1 MSLKQLFTFLFCL
14 FLVVGQAQ
22 KKRNTSKEQPPLS
35 NIDKGKAYAGFFDF
49 NYDESTGSIYLKID
63 KATQLESP
71 FLYVNGLSAGIG
83 SNDIGLDR
91 GQLGNE
97 RVVHFTKMGDKIMM
111 VQPNLDY
118 RSTSDNVLEQASIAQ
133 AFAKSVLFGF
143 PIKATTATHYVV
155 DLTPFLMQDAHG
167 VAARLKQRKQGSYN
181 VDKSR
186 SAVALDRTKNFPKNT
201 EFDVMM
207 TFKGSPQGS
216 WIRSVTPTPNSVT
229 VHQHHSFIALPE
241 VPMTPRKFD
250 PRSGTIPFS
259 YNDYSTPVN
268 ASTRKVF
275 SLRHRLEKKDPKA
288 DVSEAVEPIIYYL
301 DNGTPEPVRSALL
314 SGGAWWNQA
323 FEAAGYKDAFQIKML
338 PDDADPMDVRYNV
351 IQWVHRSTRGWSY
364 GASVVDPRTGE
375 ILKGHVSLGSLRI
388 RQDFMIAQALTNAPY
403 ADGKTDDT
411 PMLEMAL
418 ARIRQLSAHE
428 IGHTLGFAHNFAAS
442 VKDRASVMDYPHPTL
457 SLVDG
462 KISYENAYA
471 VGIGDWDKVSVKYA
485 YSDFPKGTNET
496 AALNK
501 ILDQSVAEGH
511 RFISDRDARPIGG
524 AHPYAHLWDNGG
536 SAVNEFKQLLDIR
549 QVALNNFSEDQLKV
563 GEPLSVLRDRLV
575 PLYFLHRYQL
585 EAVVK
590 LVGGQ
595 EYDYGV
601 KGANNSGVKTVAA
614 QEQRQAF
621 EALVASLNHNT
632 LSIPTAVRE
641 MLPPHAF
648 GYGASRESF
657 TTQTGLTFDPFG
669 AAHTLSD
676 AVLGMLL
683 HPQRATRLAQQ
694 GVFDAKQLDLN
705 EILTTLLTTAFK
717 TRQNNAEAKA
727 LQQVVQG
734 NLLQHL
740 MRLGSNTSVSHAV
753 RGEVHEQLYALDQW
767 LKNQKGMP
775 FKHFYRST
783 IENYFEH
790 PSEIQ
795 PLQTPKIPDGSP
807 IGTSYACY

>member
-1 MSLKQLFTFLFCL
+1 MFT
-14 FLVVGQAQ
+14 
-22 KKRNTSKEQPPLS
+22 
-35 NIDKGKAYAGFFDF
+35 
-49 NYDESTGSIYLKID
+49 
-63 KATQLESP
+63 
-71 FLYVNGLSAGIG
+71 
-83 SNDIGLDR
+83 
-91 GQLGNE
+91 
-97 RVVHFTKMGDKIMM
+97 
-111 VQPNLDY
+111 
-118 RSTSDNVLEQASIAQ
+118 
-133 AFAKSVLFGF
+133 
-143 PIKATTATHYVV
+143 
-155 DLTPFLMQDAHG
+155 
-167 VAARLKQRKQGSYN
+167 
-181 VDKSR
+181 
-186 SAVALDRTKNFPKNT
+186 
-201 EFDVMM
+201 
-207 TFKGSPQGS
+207 
-216 WIRSVTPTPNSVT
+216 
-229 VHQHHSFIALPE
+229 
-241 VPMTPRKFD
+241 
-250 PRSGTIPFS
+250 
-259 YNDYSTPVN
+259 
-268 ASTRKVF
+268 
-275 SLRHRLEKKDPKA
+275 LRHRLEKKDPKA

-485 YSDFPKGTNET
+485 YSDFPDGTDET

-501 ILDQSVAEGH
+501 ILDQSVAQGH

-536 SAVNEFKQLLDIR
+536 SAVKEFEQLLDIR
-549 QVALNNFSEDQLKV
+549 QVALNNFSEDQLKA
-563 GEPLSVLRDRLV
+563 GEPISVLRDRLV

-621 EALVASLNHNT
+621 KALVGSLNHNT
-632 LSIPTAVRE
+632 LSIPAAIRE

-657 TTQTGLTFDPFG
+657 ATQTGLTFDPFG

-694 GVFDAKQLDLN
+694 GVFDANQLDLN
-705 EILTTLLTTAFK
+705 ETISTLLTTAFK
-717 TRQNNAEAKA
+717 TKQSNAEAKA

-740 MRLGSNTSVSHAV
+740 MRLGSDTSVSHAV

-767 LKNQKGMP
+767 LKNQKGVP
-775 FKHFYRST
+775 FKHYYRST

-807 IGTSYACY
+807 IGTSYACF